1 MIANLTE
8 GLHNLSSDIYH
19 SDPCPQPSLSS
30 SIANILITQSPLHAW
45 MAHPRLNPNFQPEDV
60 DSRMDIGSIA
70 HAMLL
75 ERDESKVVVVSA
87 PDWRTKAAREAREE
101 AHAQGKHAILEHK
114 YGAVQNM
121 VKTAMSYIQTTEL
134 RNIFDTGITEQSLFW
149 QEGETWCRARPDLLS
164 ADRRVCLD
172 YKTTDSAAPDVF
184 IRQIA
189 RMGYDTQAEFYLRS
203 ELMKNTTFVFLAQ
216 EITEPYSCSLISL
229 SNAYREVGQAKVC
242 RALRIWKECMDTNRW
257 PAYPT
262 SICYAEPSSYQLVDT
277 NEDWQS

>member
-101 AHAQGKHAILEHK
+101 AHAQGNHAILEHK

-134 RNIFDTGITEQSLFW
+134 RNIFDTGIAEQSLFW

-229 SNAYREVGQAKVC
+229 SNAYREVGQAKVR

>member
-121 VKTAMSYIQTTEL
+121 VQTAMSYIQTTEL
-134 RNIFDTGITEQSLFW
+134 RNIFDTGIAEQSLFW

-203 ELMKNTTFVFLAQ
+203 ELMKNTTFVFVAQ
-216 EITEPYSCSLISL
+216 EITKPYSCSLISL

>member
-121 VKTAMSYIQTTEL
+121 VQTAMSYIQTTEL
-134 RNIFDTGITEQSLFW
+134 RNIFDTGIAEQSLFW

-189 RMGYDTQAEFYLRS
+189 RMGYDLQAYFYLRS
-203 ELMKNTTFVFLAQ
+203 PVLENATWVYLAQ
-216 EITEPYSCSLISL
+216 EITPPYSCSLISL
-229 SNAYREVGQAKVC
+229 SNAYLEVARVKFT
-242 RALRIWKECMDTNRW
+242 RALRLWAECLAMNRW
-257 PAYPT
+257 PAYST
-262 SICYAEPSSYQLVDT
+262 QIHYAEPSAWQLTDT

>member
-121 VKTAMSYIQTTEL
+121 VQTAMSYIQTTEL
-134 RNIFDTGITEQSLFW
+134 RNIFDTGIAEQSLFW

>member
-134 RNIFDTGITEQSLFW
+134 RNIFDTGIAEQSLFW